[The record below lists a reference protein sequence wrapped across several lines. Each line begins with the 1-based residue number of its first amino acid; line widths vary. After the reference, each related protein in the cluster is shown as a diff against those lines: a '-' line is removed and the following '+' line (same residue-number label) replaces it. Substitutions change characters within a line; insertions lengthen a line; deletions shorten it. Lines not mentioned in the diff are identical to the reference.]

1 MWLTAIAVVI
11 VLLGLA
17 IGWVVLRTLAV
28 VPRLVRSEV
37 QEPATVSGG
46 AFVVCRGTATAGDE
60 GAIAAP
66 FTGRKC
72 LGFEF
77 AVSERQLSS
86 VGDPWSYNY
95 LDDGVATT
103 TFELDGEYGTVVVD
117 PSPRRFSLDTEST
130 VITVGP
136 RERPSDRIQR
146 FLDVRDLPS
155 VGGWLAVVPFLGDR
169 RFVER
174 RIDPGEEYI
183 VAGTVDH
190 RAGRTTFTG
199 DLVIADRSPWGI
211 ALGRLRTAVLPLVV
225 AVVFV
230 GVGVA
235 GLFI

>member
-1 MWLTAIAVVI
+1 MWLTVIAVVI

-37 QEPATVSGG
+37 QEPATVSEG

-60 GAIAAP
+60 GVIAAP
-66 FTGRKC
+66 FTGREC

-77 AVSERQLSS
+77 AVTERRLSS
-86 VGDPWSYNY
+86 VGDPWSYEHM
-95 LDDGVATT
+95 DDGVGTT
-103 TFELDGEYGTVVVD
+103 TFELGGEYGSLAVD

-155 VGGWLAVVPFLGDR
+155 VAGWLAVVPFLGDR

-211 ALGRLRTAVLPLVV
+211 ALGRLRAAAVPIVV

-230 GVGVA
+230 AVGMA
-235 GLFI
+235 TLLL